1 VRSDPRPFFFIDAN
15 LGLEDSMSVLHGEV
29 VQPLASRLSPLAT
42 LRAGR
47 FSLSLERPL
56 IMGVV
61 NVTPDSFSDGG
72 RFLGTQQAVEHARM
86 LVEEGAD
93 ILDIGGESSRPGAEP
108 VGLDEELRRVMPV
121 LEQLAQLPI
130 PVSVDTCKPEVMRRA
145 IAAGAAMV
153 NDIGALREPGALE
166 AVAES
171 QAAACL
177 MHMQGEP
184 RTMQQDPHY
193 QDVLTEVAAFL
204 AQRVEAARQAGI
216 ARERIVIDPGFG
228 FGKKTG
234 HNLELLRGLSR
245 IAGLG
250 QPVLVGLS
258 RKSLFGK
265 ITGKAVADRVSA
277 SVAAALLAA
286 ERGAL
291 LVRVHDVAA
300 TRDALLVLNAIER
313 YILVED

>member
-1 VRSDPRPFFFIDAN
+1 MALPHS
-15 LGLEDSMSVLHGEV
+15 
-29 VQPLASRLSPLAT
+29 SPLTPHAV
-42 LRAGR
+42 LKLGR
-47 FSLSLERPL
+47 YSLTLERPL

-72 RFLGTQQAVEHARM
+72 RFFGTQQALEHARV
-86 LVEEGAD
+86 LIEEGAD

-121 LEQLAQLPI
+121 LEQLAQMPV

-153 NDIGALREPGALE
+153 NDINALREPGALE
-166 AVAES
+166 AVAQG
-171 QAAACL
+171 QAAVCL
-177 MHMQGEP
+177 MHMQGAP
-184 RTMQQDPHY
+184 RSMQRNPQY
-193 QDVLTEVAAFL
+193 EDVVAEVTAFL
-204 AQRVEAARQAGI
+204 AQRVEAAQQAGI

-228 FGKKTG
+228 FGKSTG
-234 HNLELLRGLSR
+234 HNLELLQGLST

-265 ITGKAVADRVSA
+265 ITGKPVADRISA
-277 SVAAALLAA
+277 SVAAALLAV
-286 ERGAL
+286 ERGAA

-300 TRDALLVLNAIER
+300 TRDALLVLNAIEGHS
-313 YILVED
+313 LAKS

>member
-1 VRSDPRPFFFIDAN
+1 LNADN
-15 LGLEDSMSVLHGEV
+15 LRT
-29 VQPLASRLSPLAT
+29 LASGNVMALPHPSPLTRHAI
-42 LRAGR
+42 LKLGR
-47 FSLSLERPL
+47 YSLTLERPL

-72 RFLGTQQAVEHARM
+72 RFFGTQQALEHARV
-86 LVEEGAD
+86 LIEEGAD

-121 LEQLAQLPI
+121 LEQLAQMPV
-130 PVSVDTCKPEVMRRA
+130 PVSVDTCKPDVMRRA

-153 NDIGALREPGALE
+153 NDINALREPGALE
-166 AVAES
+166 AVAQS
-171 QAAACL
+171 QAAVCL

-184 RTMQQDPHY
+184 RSMQRDPQY
-193 QDVLTEVAAFL
+193 EDVVAEVTAFL
-204 AQRVEAARQAGI
+204 AQRVEAAQQAGI

-228 FGKKTG
+228 FGKSTG
-234 HNLELLRGLSR
+234 HNLELLQGLST

-265 ITGKAVADRVSA
+265 ITGKPVADRVSA
-277 SVAAALLAA
+277 SVAAALLAV
-286 ERGAL
+286 ERGAA

-300 TRDALLVLNAIER
+300 TRDALLVLNAIEG
-313 YILVED
+313 ISLAKS

>member
-1 VRSDPRPFFFIDAN
+1 
-15 LGLEDSMSVLHGEV
+15 MSVQRDEV
-29 VQPLASRLSPLAT
+29 MRPHASRLSPLAS

-47 FSLSLERPL
+47 FSLVLERPL

-72 RFLGTQQAVEHARM
+72 RFLSTHQAVEHARM

-153 NDIGALREPGALE
+153 NDITALREPGALE

-171 QAAACL
+171 QAAVCL

-193 QDVLTEVAAFL
+193 QDVLTEVTAFL
-204 AQRVEAARQAGI
+204 AQRVEAVRQAGI

-228 FGKKTG
+228 FGKTTG
-234 HNLELLRGLSR
+234 HNLELLRGLRR

-258 RKSLFGK
+258 RKSLFAK

-277 SVAAALLAA
+277 SVAGALLAA
-286 ERGAL
+286 ERGVA

-300 TRDALLVLNAIER
+300 TRDALLVLNAIEGHS
-313 YILVED
+313 LVKD

>member
-1 VRSDPRPFFFIDAN
+1 VISRLNVDN
-15 LGLEDSMSVLHGEV
+15 LRA
-29 VQPLASRLSPLAT
+29 LASGNVMALPHSSPLTPHAV
-42 LRAGR
+42 LKLGR
-47 FSLSLERPL
+47 FSLTLERPL

-72 RFLGTQQAVEHARM
+72 RFFVTQQALEHARV
-86 LVEEGAD
+86 LIEEGAD

-121 LEQLAQLPI
+121 LEQLAQMPV
-130 PVSVDTCKPEVMRRA
+130 PVSVDTCKPDVMRRA

-153 NDIGALREPGALE
+153 NDINALREPGALE
-166 AVAES
+166 AVAQS
-171 QAAACL
+171 QAAVCL

-184 RTMQQDPHY
+184 RSMQRDPQY
-193 QDVLTEVAAFL
+193 EDVVADVTAFL
-204 AQRVEAARQAGI
+204 AQRVEAAQQAGI

-228 FGKKTG
+228 FGKSTG
-234 HNLELLRGLSR
+234 HNLELLQGLST

-265 ITGKAVADRVSA
+265 ITGKPVADRVSA
-277 SVAAALLAA
+277 SVAAALLAV
-286 ERGAL
+286 ERGAA

-300 TRDALLVLNAIER
+300 TRDALLVLNAIEGHS
-313 YILVED
+313 LAKS

>member
-1 VRSDPRPFFFIDAN
+1 
-15 LGLEDSMSVLHGEV
+15 MSVLHGEV

-171 QAAACL
+171 QAAVCL

-184 RTMQQDPHY
+184 RTMQQEPHY
-193 QDVLTEVAAFL
+193 DDVVGEVRAFL
-204 AQRVEAARQAGI
+204 AERVAVAVAAGI
-216 ARERIVIDPGFG
+216 ARERILVDPGIG
-228 FGKKTG
+228 FGKTVAHNVELLDRLGELRDLGQPILIGTSRKSFLGVLTG
-234 HNLELLRGLSR
+234 RRERDRLAGTIATNVIALLRG
-245 IAGLG
+245 
-250 QPVLVGLS
+250 
-258 RKSLFGK
+258 
-265 ITGKAVADRVSA
+265 A
-277 SVAAALLAA
+277 SVF
-286 ERGAL
+286 
-291 LVRVHDVAA
+291 RVHDVSAV
-300 TRDALLVLNAIER
+300 RDALEVAAATVSGR
-313 YILVED
+313 